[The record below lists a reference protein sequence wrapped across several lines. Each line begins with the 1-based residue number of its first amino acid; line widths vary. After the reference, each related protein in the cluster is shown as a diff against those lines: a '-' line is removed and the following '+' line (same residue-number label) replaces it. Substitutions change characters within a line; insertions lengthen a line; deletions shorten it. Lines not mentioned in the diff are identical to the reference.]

1 MALRITFARRANQKF
16 SELAE
21 LRPVVGAGNGRRRR
35 SGHWRVLG
43 GLSMSADANDIV
55 REVEEVV
62 APGPPSAM
70 KA

>member
-1 MALRITFARRANQKF
+1 
-16 SELAE
+16 
-21 LRPVVGAGNGRRRR
+21 
-35 SGHWRVLG
+35 VLG